1 MNQSIQWN
9 VIGAQIFFQ
18 SFPFLSWIQITHK
31 KTLMT
36 GAGVGCLR
44 KDLGP
49 ELGTSVGSLVKSRFC
64 YNDIG
69 CLFFWK
75 VLSAKI
81 LNSCVHQLGVNI
93 SLCM

>member
-1 MNQSIQWN
+1 
-9 VIGAQIFFQ
+9 
-18 SFPFLSWIQITHK
+18 
-31 KTLMT
+31 MT

-69 CLFFWK
+69 CLFFWEGSK
-75 VLSAKI
+75 
-81 LNSCVHQLGVNI
+81 C
-93 SLCM
+93 

>member
-1 MNQSIQWN
+1 MNQSIQWK
-9 VIGAQIFFQ
+9 VIGPDFF
-18 SFPFLSWIQITHK
+18 SEFPFPQLDPNYPQK
-31 KTLMT
+31 NLMT

-69 CLFFWK
+69 YLFFCWK